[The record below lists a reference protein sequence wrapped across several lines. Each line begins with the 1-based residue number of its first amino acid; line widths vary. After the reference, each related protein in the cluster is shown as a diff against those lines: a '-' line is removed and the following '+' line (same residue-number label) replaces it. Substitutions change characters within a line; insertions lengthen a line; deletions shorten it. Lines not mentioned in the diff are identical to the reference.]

1 VGLAGFEEP
10 RASLG
15 RVARVLAQKTCV
27 IGGDRTKKETKILSS
42 HELHRR
48 QEGGGEQKKEER
60 RKKKEERRR
69 RRFETKKKE
78 STNERMKA
86 PTFDPLGHVI
96 PHATIKSC

>member
-1 VGLAGFEEP
+1 MSYIEGRKGEE
-10 RASLG
+10 S
-15 RVARVLAQKTCV
+15 
-27 IGGDRTKKETKILSS
+27 
-42 HELHRR
+42 
-48 QEGGGEQKKEER
+48 R
-60 RKKKEERRR
+60 RKKKEERRRRR